1 MSGCYEVP
9 ITEGMIDDSG
19 TSEVALI
26 FAIAIAIVTGAVD
39 WPCLGMSVLVVQ
51 YSP

>member
-1 MSGCYEVP
+1 
-9 ITEGMIDDSG
+9 MIDDSG

-26 FAIAIAIVTGAVD
+26 FAIAIAIAIAIVTGAVD
-39 WPCLGMSVLVVQ
+39 WPCLEESVLVVQ

>member
-1 MSGCYEVP
+1 
-9 ITEGMIDDSG
+9 MIDDSG

-26 FAIAIAIVTGAVD
+26 FAIAIVHRGSPLAV
-39 WPCLGMSVLVVQ
+39 LSVLVVQ